1 VNAENAPTIRFA
13 TGTHVYKYSSLEYP
27 ERLKKILLEH
37 ELYVPTRDQLND
49 PADARP
55 VLPEMSNDEL
65 LYFVFYR
72 NFNPTLPSSEQRRII
87 EMLQRNIEHQG
98 SEAYRRT
105 MTEML
110 HKLQE
115 GYRIYSLSKRYNN
128 MGMWAKYAKDR
139 SGYCLE
145 FARENRFFERAVE
158 VFYGDIVPLDMSN
171 PRSYF
176 FYCKR
181 SDWSG
186 EEEVRV
192 VLMPGSDN
200 PVKIEPGWLTRL
212 ILGEKIS
219 TEQEELIRGWANERQ
234 PELVVVKAHFDSVSQ
249 ILLLR

>member
-1 VNAENAPTIRFA
+1 MEIPKAVFA
-13 TGTHVYKYSSLEYP
+13 TGTHFYKYSSLEYP
-27 ERLKKILLEH
+27 KRLKKILLEH

-55 VLPEMSNDEL
+55 VLPEMSNDEV
-65 LYFVFYR
+65 LYFLFHR
-72 NFNPTLPSSEQRRII
+72 NFNPTLPTMEQERII
-87 EMLQRNIEHQG
+87 KMLQRNIEDQG

-128 MGMWAKYAKDR
+128 MGMWAKYAKDH

-145 FARENRFFERAVE
+145 FARAGRFFETAVE
-158 VFYGDIVPLDMSN
+158 VFYGDIVPLDTSN

-176 FYCKR
+176 FFCKR
-181 SDWSG
+181 PEWRG

-192 VLMPGSDN
+192 ILMPGSDST
-200 PVKIEPGWLTRL
+200 VKIEPRWLTRL
-212 ILGEKIS
+212 ILGEKVS
-219 TEQEELIRGWANERQ
+219 AEHEELVRGWAKQRQ

-249 ILLLR
+249 NLLLR